1 VETKEKKLIIRPM
14 TEADIDAVDDLACRA
29 LPDPWPK
36 YTYVQELKNEFAFLF
51 VLTYADVILGFSH
64 FWITFD
70 SATIVKF
77 AIHPAAQGK
86 GLGSL
91 LMAHLIERVSLL
103 EEVKAITLEVRTSN
117 DKAMHLYLKHGFNV
131 MTKKRKYYEDGE
143 DAYYMVKVLKE

>member
-1 VETKEKKLIIRPM
+1 M

-131 MTKKRKYYEDGE
+131 MTKKRKYSEDGE